1 MGHFARFIHD
11 FHLKNHKKIVTL
23 KPQKNN
29 IYSIGTL
36 EVTFFYRQPL
46 VVSLRKGLHK
56 ASPHKA
62 NSKVYPDFA
71 TAKRSCTA

>member
-36 EVTFFYRQPL
+36 EVIFSPTNR
-46 VVSLRKGLHK
+46 SLCH
-56 ASPHKA
+56 
-62 NSKVYPDFA
+62 
-71 TAKRSCTA
+71 